1 MAPALRAKGREAGA
15 PGPLG
20 VSRFSGSSGVSG
32 LSGVTGAAGTPPA
45 GFDEAQALSRQGGR
59 EQAQSEH
66 AKQHGH
72 ARQHRREGRQAGLAA
87 LRDQVRRIESGQ
99 GGARRQRP
107 VLPLGLPALDEA
119 LPGGGLPLGALH
131 EIEGERAEWDD
142 GVTLGFCLAILARLN
157 AASSGSGGGRPRHVL
172 WVSRSG
178 DLYPPALTALG
189 LDPGRFIL
197 VRAKGEADL
206 LWAMEEGLRCRRL
219 AAVVGEVEG
228 LDRLAGRRLQLAA
241 EASGVTAFA
250 LHRRFRPRRRGRDAS
265 AALSRW
271 RVTAA
276 GSCDAQDE
284 MFIGRPRWRLDLL
297 RCRGAAP
304 GSWQVEWDDAA
315 CGFSLAPALRDG
327 SLATEPLAKGAQQ
340 RRQPAELVAFR
351 QAV

>member
-1 MAPALRAKGREAGA
+1 MAPALHEKGRD
-15 PGPLG
+15 LG
-20 VSRFSGSSGVSG
+20 LSG
-32 LSGVTGAAGTPPA
+32 LSGACPQP
-45 GFDEAQALSRQGGR
+45 LSRP
-59 EQAQSEH
+59 EA
-66 AKQHGH
+66 
-72 ARQHRREGRQAGLAA
+72 RQAGLAA
-87 LRDQVRRIESGQ
+87 LRARISRIESG
-99 GGARRQRP
+99 GRVPGRRP
-107 VLPLGLPALDEA
+107 VLPLGLAALDEA

-142 GVTLGFCLAILARLN
+142 GVTLGFCLAILARLRRFSSN
-157 AASSGSGGGRPRHVL
+157 SGSIPPQNIL
-172 WVSRSG
+172 WVSRWG
-178 DLYPPALTALG
+178 DLYPPALVALG
-189 LDPGRFIL
+189 LDPGRFIM

-206 LWAMEEGLRCRRL
+206 FWAMEEGLRCNRL

-276 GSCDAQDE
+276 ASSDIEDAT
-284 MFIGRPRWRLDLL
+284 FIGRPRWRLDLL

-304 GSWQVEWDDAA
+304 GSWQVEWDNAA

-327 SLATEPLAKGAQQ
+327 SLAAQPRAKPTATATG
-340 RRQPAELVAFR
+340 AELIDFR